1 MAEDLDQLLDEVE
14 DRFCR
19 LSKRDCPDGFRTQG
33 EKNNNP
39 SEAPETAKAASSVK
53 RAWIS
58 KNSTKHDN
66 EEEDLD
72 EIINDIISENN
83 FAKNH
88 VKCISKS
95 SSLTAETNVT
105 SSHAHDKRCCPV
117 YLGGSTAPCGIGT
130 NISQKTCDR
139 LRCTACDFRV
149 LHHDDYQWD
158 TSCDYLFF
166 RNNMP
171 EFSKLRT
178 KMVKKKGTRAY
189 ACQCSW
195 RSIDELTDLSTD
207 RQLRWVCSKH
217 AE

>member
-130 NISQKTCDR
+130 NISQKYVFGIYSIRDHCCVHTVSVLINTQNISSQRMEQSGITC
-139 LRCTACDFRV
+139 LNSA
-149 LHHDDYQWD
+149 
-158 TSCDYLFF
+158 S
-166 RNNMP
+166 
-171 EFSKLRT
+171 
-178 KMVKKKGTRAY
+178 
-189 ACQCSW
+189 
-195 RSIDELTDLSTD
+195 
-207 RQLRWVCSKH
+207 
-217 AE
+217 